1 MNKFAFKNKSAAK
14 SFAAELRA
22 EENRVPSWEP
32 DRVVFRV
39 RQVEGD
45 WRVLMFDEESGEP
58 LGPVAAP
65 PENDGVWIEVEK

>member
-22 EENRVPSWEP
+22 EEDRVPPWEP
-32 DRVVFRV
+32 GRVVFRV

-58 LGPVAAP
+58 MGPVAAP
-65 PENDGVWIEVEK
+65 PEDEGWVELED